1 MTLVH
6 NTPIKR
12 RVFKTDIYKKDI
24 DTHYRLHENKNPRQM
39 SGFGDSPV
47 NDYNLWFHYIK
58 LLVEM
63 EHNRLTFTKPKI
75 SDPKKTDKSVIG
87 KDIKI
92 NKIRYTGW
100 DLDKILESK
109 FSKWWKNHRYLFGK
123 SYTVEMKKSSEW
135 MEGMGLNGNVNL
147 THIRIDIR
155 NSDNEITKDVRKI
168 LKERRGKTLSKIKV
182 AGQVTGASKTYE
194 MLVFNYNVMV
204 RHLNGESPLD
214 IFLAE
219 KNRFRELRTSRH
231 IADKIQLG
239 GKTLRKVGKWGYK
252 VNVEGRGRNYKMD
265 GTYLWTTY
273 TRWWKIKDEPSE
285 IKKTVEYKGEKV
297 DLKSPTNKG
306 NLEKNLIKGVEE
318 LIRNTVLETQDI
330 LLGVSEGS
338 FVKKIKLTYDPKTG
352 KRSIP
357 KL

>member
-1 MTLVH
+1 
-6 NTPIKR
+6 
-12 RVFKTDIYKKDI
+12 
-24 DTHYRLHENKNPRQM
+24 
-39 SGFGDSPV
+39 
-47 NDYNLWFHYIK
+47 
-58 LLVEM
+58 M
-63 EHNRLTFTKPKI
+63 EHNRLSFTKPKI
-75 SDPKKTDKSVIG
+75 SDPKKIDKSVIG

-109 FSKWWKNHRYLFGK
+109 FSQWWKSHRFLFGK

-135 MEGMGLNGNVNL
+135 MEGVRLNGNVNL

-155 NSDNEITKDVRKI
+155 NSDNEIIKDVRKI
-168 LKERRGKTLSKIKV
+168 LKERRGKTISKIRI
-182 AGQVTGASKTYE
+182 AGQVRGASKTYE

-219 KNRFRELRTSRH
+219 KNRFREIRTSRH
-231 IADKIQLG
+231 INDKLQVG
-239 GKTLRKVGKWGYK
+239 GKSLRKVSKWGYK
-252 VNVEGRGRNYKMD
+252 VNVEGSRNTKLD
-265 GTYLWTTY
+265 GTTLWNIY
-273 TRWWKIKDEPSE
+273 SRWWKIRDEPSE
-285 IKKTVEYKGEKV
+285 IEKTVEYKGEKV
-297 DLKSPTNKG
+297 ELKSPTTKG
-306 NLEKNLIKGVEE
+306 GLEKKMISGVEDLIKNV
-318 LIRNTVLETQDI
+318 VLETQDI

-352 KRSIP
+352 KRGLP